1 MVEAAKAHN
10 PFAASSGNAGV
21 DITNCCPHM
30 ARLGICLEPLMC
42 YLIHMIPSAQ
52 VPAQMSAQAKAFNP
66 FAAGAAQASTSV
78 TAKEFRPPGEQENE
92 QTAQSGII
100 SMLNRMGME
109 AQVDSELGTI
119 FI

>member
-1 MVEAAKAHN
+1 
-10 PFAASSGNAGV
+10 
-21 DITNCCPHM
+21 
-30 ARLGICLEPLMC
+30 MC
-42 YLIHMIPSAQ
+42 HLVHMIPSAQ